1 MSHTVSTWDRI
12 LMFFRIKTDN
22 LIQKNLS
29 PQEVGEHFIQE
40 KQEQLTSL
48 MGATA
53 KTIGAVQ
60 RKEQEL
66 KAITRERE
74 EMPGLARR
82 VEEQRQKAVRAGD
95 NELAAALQTKLEA
108 MAGRDASL
116 EEKANILSAAIAE
129 GKQAAEE
136 GRIAIE
142 TFNRSI
148 EEARQ
153 RIDALTTRAEI
164 AKVKKDIAMARSG
177 LSIDTGSDALRRLT
191 TQVERVEDEAA
202 GFAALGG
209 HVAQDRADQVIAQ
222 SARAER
228 LDVLLGRADAK
239 IIEA

>member
-29 PQEVGEHFIQE
+29 PQEVGAHFIQE

-53 KTIGAVQ
+53 TTIGAVQ
-60 RKEQEL
+60 RKEREL
-66 KAITRERE
+66 EEITRERAE
-74 EMPGLARR
+74 LPGLARR
-82 VEEQRQKAVRAGD
+82 VEEQRQKAERAGD
-95 NELAAALQTKLEA
+95 SELADALQTKLEA

-116 EEKANILSAAIAE
+116 EQKATILSAAIAE
-129 GKQAAEE
+129 GRQAAEE

-177 LSIDTGSDALRRLT
+177 LSIDAGSDALRRLT
-191 TQVERVEDEAA
+191 AQVERVEDEAA
-202 GFAALGG
+202 GLGAISG

-222 SARAER
+222 SERAGR
-228 LDVLLGRADAK
+228 LDALLGREDAK